1 MSIEFQPS
9 TQGLRGIELLDGL
22 PTERLEALARDCRWR
37 RYDAGQQIIAR
48 NGADRD
54 VFLVIAGRVRVTI
67 YAAGGRQVTFH
78 DEARGAILGDMA
90 AIDDGPRSADA
101 VALESVLAASLSAVS
116 FNQLLAQE
124 PAVAQRYMRRL
135 TGLVRALSE
144 RVIDLSTQGVGSR
157 IQCELLR
164 LARLG
169 AVQGNVARISPA
181 PRYTDIA
188 SQVSTYREQVTR
200 ELSALNKA
208 GLLAREDG
216 ALVIKDLS
224 RLQRLVE
231 EGRS

>member
-1 MSIEFQPS
+1 MSIEFQAS

-22 PTERLEALARDCRWR
+22 PPERLEALARDCRWC
-37 RYDAGQQIIAR
+37 RYDAGQHIIAR

-54 VFLVIAGRVRVTI
+54 VFLVISGRVRITI
-67 YAAGGRQVTFH
+67 YAAGGRQVTFQ
-78 DEARGAILGDMA
+78 DEQRGAILGDMA

-101 VALESVLAASLSAVS
+101 IALDSVLTASLTAPA
-116 FNQLLAQE
+116 FRRLLAQE
-124 PAVAQRYMRRL
+124 PAVSERIMRHL
-135 TGLVRALSE
+135 TALVRALSE

-181 PRYTDIA
+181 PRHSDIA

-200 ELSALNKA
+200 ELSALNRA
-208 GLLAREDG
+208 GLLGREDG

-231 EGRS
+231 AGRC